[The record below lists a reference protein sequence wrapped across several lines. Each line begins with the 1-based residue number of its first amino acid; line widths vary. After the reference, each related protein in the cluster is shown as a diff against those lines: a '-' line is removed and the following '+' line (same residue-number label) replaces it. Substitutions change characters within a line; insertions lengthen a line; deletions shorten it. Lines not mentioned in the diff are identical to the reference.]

1 MAAKVSLQ
9 NATIVRTI
17 ENGAPCFKLAHA
29 IGRFLCMQLGHAPLV
44 HVLPAAHRIGKM
56 HFPIVAFIDIGQ
68 RRRDSAFGHHRVRFA

>member
-1 MAAKVSLQ
+1 MAAEVSLQ
-9 NATIVRTI
+9 NPAVFCSI
-17 ENGAPCFKLAHA
+17 ENSAPRFKLAHA
-29 IGRFLCMQLGHAPLV
+29 IGRFLRVQFGHAPLV